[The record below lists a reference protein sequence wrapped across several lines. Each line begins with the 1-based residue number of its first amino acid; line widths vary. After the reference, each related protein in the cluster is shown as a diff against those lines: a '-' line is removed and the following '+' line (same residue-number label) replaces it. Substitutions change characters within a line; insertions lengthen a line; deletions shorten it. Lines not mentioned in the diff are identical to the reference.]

1 MSRKKEPAMRLP
13 VLPLSAAIAAA
24 LAVAPAQAQSTSDS
38 AGPMPVTGN
47 VPALCFGGALTG
59 TGSFD
64 LGVLTEPTNGLLRND
79 LSAPSKT
86 LGGAFCSARSRLS
99 ITATPLESENN
110 AATPPA
116 GYSRTV
122 NYTATASGWTASPAS
137 FTTGA
142 ASNPG
147 SSQDRATA
155 FQGDITVAIG
165 GFGTGG
171 GDALRLVADPSY
183 RGHVTVTLSVA
194 E

>member
-1 MSRKKEPAMRLP
+1 MRRS
-13 VLPLSAAIAAA
+13 VLT
-24 LAVAPAQAQSTSDS
+24 LAVAAAAAAAAPVQAQSTSDS

-64 LGVLTEPTNGLLRND
+64 LGVLTEPTTGLLRGD

-86 LGGAFCSARSRLS
+86 LVGAFCSARSRLS
-99 ITATPLESENN
+99 ITATPLVSQNN
-110 AATPPA
+110 VETPPA

-122 NYTATASGWTASPAS
+122 NYTATASGWTTGPAS

-142 ASNPG
+142 ASSPAA
-147 SSQDRATA
+147 SQDRATA

-165 GFGTGG
+165 GFSTGG
-171 GDALRLVADPSY
+171 GNALRLVADPAY

-194 E
+194 D